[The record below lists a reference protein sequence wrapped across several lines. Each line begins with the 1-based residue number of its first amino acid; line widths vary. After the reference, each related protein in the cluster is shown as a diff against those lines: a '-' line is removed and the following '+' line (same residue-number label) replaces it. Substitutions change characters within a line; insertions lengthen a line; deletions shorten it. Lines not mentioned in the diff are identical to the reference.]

1 MGRLSSTAKLCSL
14 LAAARMPSMS
24 LIDVKLWATSL
35 LTLLTLL
42 TLSTLSTLKGRE
54 EGAEGRYRQAATTS
68 LRTFSRLTMV
78 TAMC

>member
-24 LIDVKLWATSL
+24 LIDVKLWATS
-35 LTLLTLL
+35 LL

>member
-35 LTLLTLL
+35 LTLS